1 MYRLN
6 RSAQLMFQLRPAR
19 ALLAGVLLVICLV
32 GTDFLA
38 AHDATQKDTA
48 QKNTAAAVAAS
59 MMVVQNGQ
67 AAPQHDMT
75 MHDMNMEG
83 VPNSVAGW
91 DGGLSSY
98 YATSSL

>member
-1 MYRLN
+1 MCRLN
-6 RSAQLMFQLRPAR
+6 KSVLLMVQLRPASV
-19 ALLAGVLLVICLV
+19 LLAGVLLVICLV

-67 AAPQHDMT
+67 ST
-75 MHDMNMEG
+75 
-83 VPNSVAGW
+83 
-91 DGGLSSY
+91 LS
-98 YATSSL
+98 TI